1 MWDLS
6 TILQSLDY
14 LGTFAFALS
23 GAMVAVRK
31 QMDVFGVVVLAIVT
45 AIGGGTVRDMILVKS
60 PNFWLTDPTYLCL
73 ALIAGLVTFLA
84 FHAVE
89 RGLEALIVFDA
100 IGLGVFTVI
109 GAWVA
114 IQSDVCVVGVVALAV
129 LTGVGGGI
137 MRDVLAHETPIVLR
151 EEVYASA
158 SIVGALALWLGIQAG
173 LTQDVIVPVAAALV
187 IAIRLVSR
195 RYCWRLPTPEHSE
208 PRVEA

>member
-1 MWDLS
+1 
-6 TILQSLDY
+6 
-14 LGTFAFALS
+14 
-23 GAMVAVRK
+23 
-31 QMDVFGVVVLAIVT
+31 
-45 AIGGGTVRDMILVKS
+45 
-60 PNFWLTDPTYLCL
+60 L

-137 MRDVLAHETPIVLR
+137 MRDILAHETPIVLR

-158 SIVGALALWLGIQAG
+158 SIVGALALWLGIHVG
-173 LTQDVIVPVAAALV
+173 LTQDVVAPVAAALV